1 MKEFNK
7 SQASHKRLW
16 NSWGDK
22 ARATIFK
29 NKYIVNHTM
38 SAYHEEVYKTQQLQQ
53 RVLTRYEKRTIFNK
67 IKKHHE

>member
-1 MKEFNK
+1 MKEFKK

-16 NSWGDK
+16 KAWADK

-29 NKYIVNHTM
+29 NKYITNHTM
-38 SAYHEEVYKTQQLQQ
+38 SAYHEEVFKTQDSKQ
-53 RVLTRYEKRTIFNK
+53 RVLTTYEKRTIYNK